1 MSAYGIWPI
10 KAANNLDETKSLLEH
25 GLENR
30 VSKGPNNKAYCLTSH
45 HSD

>member
-10 KAANNLDETKSLLEH
+10 KAANNLHETKSL
-25 GLENR
+25 LENR